1 MIPTMLEEKKD
12 GDKVS
17 SADDLPSMMYETNC
31 ETPRFSPSS
40 KFSLNATGKRLKEHF
55 SSTPIDPELASSFT
69 ESNRLTDAEKAYL
82 GSLLRKGDL
91 SLIERATKRLS
102 DPIVFPP
109 AEDVDA
115 EVTLSAAEDV
125 AIATTKRRNSQVQQE
140 LYRLHETSS
149 VNPSHLLK
157 RMNYLQKNSMLE
169 DTEDKSSGRESD
181 LGDTDLSEAVA
192 AVDAWNPFKDVSSWI
207 DGSQGVEVGDN
218 GVPIPKEGGSRAA
231 QRLSHATDPFRILG
245 TTADDVS
252 CHPHVLSP
260 PLMESLLAFVPE
272 PFAQHNFWLKYSLVR
287 DGANMWNF
295 LRQVRASEV
304 SFLAIETV
312 DGHVF
317 GSFTC
322 QAWRLSQ
329 GWYGKQTGEAA
340 FLWKM
345 RHSRDIDPIDVARSF
360 VEQVNKES
368 EIQVFPYREG
378 NAAVQYCSSGG
389 LMLGQGELLPRNDL
403 KGKHYGHGLYLEGS
417 LLKGSTSNSETFGS
431 PCLINADERG
441 ALFEVA
447 NMEVWTLTSHSD
459 MKSAEQSELSQLF
472 LLNRDKDEGKN
483 LNIMKILVGGPI

>member
-1 MIPTMLEEKKD
+1 MLEEKKD
-12 GDKVS
+12 REKTTSSGV
-17 SADDLPSMMYETNC
+17 SADCVSQKNGEEQLPK
-31 ETPRFSPSS
+31 SPPS
-40 KFSLNATGKRLKEHF
+40 KFLLNATGKRLKEHF

-82 GSLLRKGDL
+82 GSLLEMGDP

-109 AEDVDA
+109 SED
-115 EVTLSAAEDV
+115 AAYHADV
-125 AIATTKRRNSQVQQE
+125 SSATTIRRNSQVQQE
-140 LYRLHETSS
+140 LFRLHESSS
-149 VNPSHLLK
+149 VNPSHFLK
-157 RMNYLQKNSMLE
+157 RMNDLHKNSLIEEM
-169 DTEDKSSGRESD
+169 DDRSSGRDSD
-181 LGDTDLSEAVA
+181 FGGMDLMEAVA

-218 GVPIPKEGGSRAA
+218 GVPIPKEGGSQTA
-231 QRLSHATDPFRILG
+231 QLLSHATDPFRILG

-272 PFAQHNFWLKYSLVR
+272 PFSQQNFWLKYSLVR
-287 DGANMWNF
+287 DGSNMWNF

-304 SFLAIETV
+304 TFLAIETV

-329 GWYGKQTGEAA
+329 GWYGRQTGEAA

-345 RHSRDIDPIDVARSF
+345 RRSRDVDPVSVARSI

-378 NAAVQYCSSGG
+378 NAAVQYCSPKQ
-389 LMLGQGELLPRNDL
+389 LMLGQGELLPRDDL
-403 KGKHYGHGLYLEGS
+403 KGKHYGHALYLDGS
-417 LLKGSTSNSETFGS
+417 LLKGSTSNSETFGN
-431 PCLINADERG
+431 PCLISPDERG
-441 ALFEVA
+441 AVFEIS
-447 NMEVWTLTSHSD
+447 NLEVWTLTSHSD
-459 MKSAEQSELSQLF
+459 IESAQQSELSQLF
-472 LLNRDKDEGKN
+472 LVNRDREEDRN
-483 LNIMKILVGGPI
+483 LNFMKILVGGPI